1 MTTLR
6 EGTGEYEVELTLA
19 GRPVFVI
26 AKINDVVATARQE
39 RGKWRNLKNG
49 SGTYLPNTTIIEWSE
64 AYVTLTKEDVVFW
77 ESIVKP
83 EDLDTFRLTGDEQL
97 FDAIQ
102 EVAER
107 EAVPS

>member
-26 AKINDVVATARQE
+26 AKINDVVTK
-39 RGKWRNLKNG
+39 GKG
-49 SGTYLPNTTIIEWSE
+49 DTVEWSE